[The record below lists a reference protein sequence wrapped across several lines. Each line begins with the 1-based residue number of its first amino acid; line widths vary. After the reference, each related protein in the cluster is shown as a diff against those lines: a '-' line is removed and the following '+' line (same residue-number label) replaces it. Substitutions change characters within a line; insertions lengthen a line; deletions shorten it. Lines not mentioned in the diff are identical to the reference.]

1 MIYHN
6 IKLTLRNFKH
16 NASFSLLNLIGLS
29 IGITVVVLL
38 MAYIQNES
46 TYDSYHKN
54 AKRIYRVNVLENDDG
69 KINVFANAPNAVGPT
84 AQEFIPELESQVRIL
99 KNNFGDPTFVSTAKD
114 NFIEK
119 NYFWCDAS
127 YFKIFDVNILSG
139 NPLDLNKPNKVFL
152 SKSKAR
158 QYYGNENCVGK
169 TILVN
174 GSKQIEVAGVYDD
187 LPQNTSMRMDFIASY
202 ASTSFSR
209 NPNTWDNASFET
221 YVLLKENV
229 APLIVEKKL
238 AQMISTKIPKDEQ
251 WFQLQLQALTDVH
264 LHSANAMWNYSSDLN
279 DYATLKHLS
288 LLALLII
295 IIACVN
301 YMNLSTARLQKR
313 MKEIGISKTLGASF
327 KTLFVR
333 FYTETAI
340 LIFVAIVFSF
350 LLSIILLPVF
360 ANVISKP
367 LSVQLLFHP
376 YVLLGYAIL
385 WLSIT
390 ALSGL
395 YPAYLLASA
404 NVTATLSQRN
414 KLNANH
420 PLLRKILVT
429 AQYAASVILIIAVI
443 VIQQQLNF
451 IRNKNLGFN
460 PQNIVAISTVASKTD
475 EPVNA
480 LINELKNLP
489 EVKTICRS
497 QSFPGIQ
504 SSGRSIYKNDAD
516 ENGFPLTTNR
526 ASAEILETLKL
537 KLLAGTILPLN
548 KSKDD
553 TLVEV
558 VVNKTAIDY
567 LGLKPNDAIGK
578 KISCQL
584 GNNSYITGVV
594 DNFNFESLHQP
605 VSGYAFHNAD
615 REPFSFLLV
624 QYNTKNTQQL
634 ISKIETIF
642 KKTNSQVAFDYTF
655 LDKQM
660 QSLYQSEHRSANVT
674 MLFSLLAIIIASLG
688 LFGLAAHTAEQRT
701 KEIGVRKVLGAT
713 VTSIVTL
720 LSRDFVKLVFVA
732 IIISIPFAYWLMNN
746 WLQGFA
752 YRININVWMF
762 ATAGLFAMVIAIV
775 TVSFQAIKS
784 ALANPI
790 KSLRTE

>member
-1 MIYHN
+1 MMLYHN

-46 TYDSYHKN
+46 TYDSYHKK
-54 AKRIYRVNVLENDDG
+54 AKRIYRINVLENDDG

-229 APLIVEKKL
+229 SPQTVDAKW
-238 AQMISTKIPKDEQ
+238 AQMVKTKIPKDEQ
-251 WFQLQLQALTDVH
+251 WFQLKLQALTDIH

-605 VSGYAFHNAD
+605 VSGYAFHNAS

-624 QYNTKNTQQL
+624 QYNTKNMQQL
-634 ISKIETIF
+634 LSKIETIF
-642 KKTNSQVAFDYTF
+642 KKTNPQWHLIIHFLISKCKVYIRVNSAVHLLPCHFLYSLFLLQALAF
-655 LDKQM
+655 L
-660 QSLYQSEHRSANVT
+660 
-674 MLFSLLAIIIASLG
+674 
-688 LFGLAAHTAEQRT
+688 
-701 KEIGVRKVLGAT
+701 VLQLILPNS
-713 VTSIVTL
+713 VQK
-720 LSRDFVKLVFVA
+720 KLVCAKCLV
-732 IIISIPFAYWLMNN
+732 LR
-746 WLQGFA
+746 LQA
-752 YRININVWMF
+752 
-762 ATAGLFAMVIAIV
+762 
-775 TVSFQAIKS
+775 
-784 ALANPI
+784 
-790 KSLRTE
+790 